1 MARSIDAFGAF
12 GTWRRNTFAALND
25 GHFRVLFIGT
35 LFATFAY
42 MMMFLAMS
50 VVSYDL
56 SGTNT
61 AVGVI
66 GTGVGLAMLL
76 APFGGVIADRMN
88 RKWVIVIGQGGG
100 AAMLAMTGVLLLLG
114 QMTLPLMFVLMLGLG
129 FTFVVMGPA
138 RNAFTADLVGPHLIG
153 NAIVLSQLSHTIGQP
168 FSPFIAA
175 LLLESAAGSGGT
187 YLVMGGLVAVG
198 VFTVA
203 VMPNRRRQGDPGGSP
218 TGAEQPAQRRGVIA
232 DIVDGGRY
240 VWRRRPLRLMLLM
253 FVSTVVIGFL
263 FRILTP
269 AFLDQHLDRPTTDMG
284 QLFLVNGIAAAI
296 ISFVV
301 AGLATTRWA
310 WPTTLLLVAS
320 LGVGYFVLAA
330 SQTFGQAMIGMAI
343 LGPALQGPVMI
354 LQARIM
360 MNTESAYYG
369 RVMAFTMMA
378 WGVQM
383 VFAGPAGVLADLIGE
398 REVFG
403 IMGLAAFAV
412 AVLGTFGWLAIRK
425 DDHPILPSALPGPA
439 RAAASTNGANGAATP
454 AMPPPPM
461 LRPVALMSGQ
471 KIDG

>member
-1 MARSIDAFGAF
+1 MTRSISAFSA
-12 GTWRRNTFAALND
+12 WRDHTFAALED
-25 GHFRVLFIGT
+25 GHFRILFVGT

-50 VVSYDL
+50 VVAYDL

-66 GTGVGLAMLL
+66 GTGVGIAMLL
-76 APFGGVIADRMN
+76 APFGGVIADRTN

-100 AAMLAMTGVLLLLG
+100 AAMLAITGLLLLLG
-114 QMTLPLMFVLMLGLG
+114 QMTLPLMFLLMLLLG

-153 NAIVLSQLSHTIGQP
+153 NAMVLSQLSHTLGQP
-168 FSPFIAA
+168 FSPFIAS

-187 YLVMGGLVAVG
+187 YLVMGALVAVG

-203 VMPNRRRQGDPGGSP
+203 VMPNRRRPG
-218 TGAEQPAQRRGVIA
+218 ADQPAAQRQGVIA

-296 ISFVV
+296 ISFLV
-301 AGLATTRWA
+301 AGAATTRWA
-310 WPTTLLLVAS
+310 WPITLLLVAS
-320 LGVGYFVLAA
+320 LGLGYLVLAA
-330 SQTFGQAMIGMAI
+330 AQDFTQAMIGMAI
-343 LGPALQGPVMI
+343 LGPGLQGPVMI

-360 MNTESAYYG
+360 INTESAYYG

-383 VFAGPAGVLADLIGE
+383 VFAGPAGVLADAIGE
-398 REVFG
+398 REVFA
-403 IMGLAAFAV
+403 IMGIAGFAV
-412 AVLGTFGWLAIRK
+412 AVLGTLGWLTIRK
-425 DDHPILPSALPGPA
+425 DDHLLLPPVPTP
-439 RAAASTNGANGAATP
+439 AAAPANGAGAAGP
-454 AMPPPPM
+454 LMPPPPM

-471 KIDG
+471 KPNN

>member
-1 MARSIDAFGAF
+1 MARSINAFQA
-12 GTWRRNTFAALND
+12 WRDNTFAALSD

-50 VVSYDL
+50 VVAYDL

-66 GTGVGLAMLL
+66 GTGVGIAMLL

-88 RKWVIVIGQGGG
+88 RKWVIVVGQGGG
-100 AAMLAMTGVLLLLG
+100 ALMLAFTGVLLLLG

-138 RNAFTADLVGPHLIG
+138 RNAFTADLVGPRLIG
-153 NAIVLSQLSHTIGQP
+153 NAMVVSQLSHTLGQP

-175 LLLESAAGSGGT
+175 ILLESAAGSGGT
-187 YLVMGGLVAVG
+187 YLVMGALVAVG

-203 VMPNRRRQGDPGGSP
+203 VMPNRGRHGNPQQATPGA
-218 TGAEQPAQRRGVIA
+218 TQPAPQRRGVLA
-232 DIVDGGRY
+232 DIVDGARY
-240 VWRRRPLRLMLLM
+240 VWRRPSLRLMLLM

-296 ISFVV
+296 IAFVV
-301 AGLATTRWA
+301 AGAATTRWA
-310 WPTTLLLVAS
+310 WPITLILVAL
-320 LGVGYFVLAA
+320 LGVGYLVLAA

-343 LGPALQGPVMI
+343 LGPGLQGPVMI
-354 LQARIM
+354 LQARLM

-369 RVMAFTMMA
+369 RVMSFTMMA

-383 VFAGPAGVLADLIGE
+383 VFAGPAGVLADAIGE
-398 REVFG
+398 REVFA
-403 IMGLAAFAV
+403 IMGLAGFAV

-425 DDHPILPSALPGPA
+425 DDRPALPSMLPSPA
-439 RAAASTNGANGAATP
+439 QPAASTNGGNPPTP
-454 AMPPPPM
+454 PAK

-471 KIDG
+471 KLNN

>member
-1 MARSIDAFGAF
+1 MARSIAAFE
-12 GTWRRNTFAALND
+12 TWRRNTFAALND
-25 GHFRVLFIGT
+25 GHFRVLFLGT

-88 RKWVIVIGQGGG
+88 RKWVIVVGQGGG
-100 AAMLAMTGVLLLLG
+100 AAMLAITGVLLLLG

-153 NAIVLSQLSHTIGQP
+153 NAMVLSQLSHTIGQP

-187 YLVMGGLVAVG
+187 YLVMGALVAVG

-203 VMPNRRRQGDPGGSP
+203 VMPNRRRQGETPAGSGQ
-218 TGAEQPAQRRGVIA
+218 TAQRRGVLA

-240 VWRRRPLRLMLLM
+240 VWRRRTLRLMLLM

-310 WPTTLLLVAS
+310 WPATLLLVAS

-330 SQTFGQAMIGMAI
+330 SQTFVQAMIAMAI
-343 LGPALQGPVMI
+343 LGPGLQGPVMI

-383 VFAGPAGVLADLIGE
+383 VFAGPAGVVADLIGE

-403 IMGLAAFAV
+403 MMGVAAFAV
-412 AVLGTFGWLAIRK
+412 TILGTLGWLAIRK
-425 DDHPILPSALPGPA
+425 EDHPALPSPLPAPA
-439 RAAASTNGANGAATP
+439 GAAASTNGGSPSVPT
-454 AMPPPPM
+454 MPPPPM

-471 KIDG
+471 KIDR

>member
-187 YLVMGGLVAVG
+187 YLVMGALVAVG

-218 TGAEQPAQRRGVIA
+218 TGAGQPAQRRGVIA

-343 LGPALQGPVMI
+343 LGPGLQGPVMI

-383 VFAGPAGVLADLIGE
+383 VFAGPAGVLADAIGE
-398 REVFG
+398 REVFA
-403 IMGLAAFAV
+403 IMGLAGFAV

-425 DDHPILPSALPGPA
+425 DDHPVLPSAPA
-439 RAAASTNGANGAATP
+439 PATANGLSAETTVL
-454 AMPPPPM
+454 MPPPPM

-471 KIDG
+471 KIDS

>member
-1 MARSIDAFGAF
+1 MARSIAAFE
-12 GTWRRNTFAALND
+12 TWRNNTFAAMSD
-25 GHFRVLFIGT
+25 GHFRILFVGT

-66 GTGVGLAMLL
+66 GTGVGISMLL

-100 AAMLAMTGVLLLLG
+100 AAMLAITGILLLLG
-114 QMTLPLMFVLMLGLG
+114 QMTLPLMFVLMLLLG

-138 RNAFTADLVGPHLIG
+138 RNAFTADLVGPNLIG

-175 LLLESAAGSGGT
+175 LLLESAAGSSGT
-187 YLVMGGLVAVG
+187 YLVMGALVAVG

-203 VMPNRRRQGDPGGSP
+203 VMPNRRRHGD
-218 TGAEQPAQRRGVIA
+218 TGAGSEEAAQRRGVLA
-232 DIVDGGRY
+232 DIVDGARY
-240 VWRRRPLRLMLLM
+240 VWRRRSLRLMLLM

-296 ISFVV
+296 ISFIV
-301 AGLATTRWA
+301 AGMATTRWA
-310 WPTTLLLVAS
+310 WPITLVLVAS
-320 LGVGYFVLAA
+320 LGVGYLVLAA
-330 SQTFGQAMIGMAI
+330 SQTFGQAMIAMAI
-343 LGPALQGPVMI
+343 LGPGLQGPVMI

-383 VFAGPAGVLADLIGE
+383 VFAGPAGVLADAIGE
-398 REVFG
+398 REVFA
-403 IMGLAAFAV
+403 IMGLAGFAV

-425 DDHPILPSALPGPA
+425 DDHPVLPSAPA
-439 RAAASTNGANGAATP
+439 PATANGLSAETTVL
-454 AMPPPPM
+454 MPPPPM

-471 KIDG
+471 KIDS

>member
-1 MARSIDAFGAF
+1 MARSIAAFES
-12 GTWRRNTFAALND
+12 WRHNTFAALAD
-25 GHFRVLFIGT
+25 GHFRILFVGT

-66 GTGVGLAMLL
+66 GTGVGISMLL

-100 AAMLAMTGVLLLLG
+100 AAMLAITGVLLLLG

-175 LLLESAAGSGGT
+175 ILLESAAGSGGT
-187 YLVMGGLVAVG
+187 YLVMGALVAVG

-203 VMPNRRRQGDPGGSP
+203 VMPNRRRQGD
-218 TGAEQPAQRRGVIA
+218 AQPEGERRGVIA

-240 VWRRRPLRLMLLM
+240 VWRRRSLRLMLLM

-284 QLFLVNGIAAAI
+284 QLFLVNGIAAAV

-301 AGLATTRWA
+301 AGMATTRWA
-310 WPTTLLLVAS
+310 WPATLLLVAS
-320 LGVGYFVLAA
+320 LGVGYLVLAA
-330 SQTFGQAMIGMAI
+330 SQTFGQAMLAMAL
-343 LGPALQGPVMI
+343 LGPGLQGPVMI

-369 RVMAFTMMA
+369 RVMSFTMMA

-383 VFAGPAGVLADLIGE
+383 VFAGPAGVLADAIGE
-398 REVFG
+398 REVFA
-403 IMGLAAFAV
+403 IMGLAGFAV
-412 AVLGTFGWLAIRK
+412 AVLGTLGWLAIRK
-425 DDHPILPSALPGPA
+425 DDHPVLPSLRTPA
-439 RAAASTNGANGAATP
+439 AANGASRASAGAAP
-454 AMPPPPM
+454 VMPPPPM

-471 KIDG
+471 KLDR

>member
-1 MARSIDAFGAF
+1 MARSISAFQS
-12 GTWRRNTFAALND
+12 WRLNTFAALND
-25 GHFRVLFIGT
+25 GNFRILFIGT

-50 VVSYDL
+50 VVAYDL

-88 RKWVIVIGQGGG
+88 RKWVIVFGQGGG
-100 AAMLAMTGVLLLLG
+100 AVMLAITGVLLLLG

-138 RNAFTADLVGPHLIG
+138 RNAFTADLVGPRLIG
-153 NAIVLSQLSHTIGQP
+153 NAMVLSQLSHTLGQP

-175 LLLESAAGSGGT
+175 ILLESAAGSGGT
-187 YLVMGGLVAVG
+187 YIVMGALVAVG

-203 VMPNRRRQGDPGGSP
+203 MMPNRRRHGDTQRAGQQASQ
-218 TGAEQPAQRRGVIA
+218 EPAQRSSVLADIA
-232 DIVDGGRY
+232 DGARY
-240 VWRRRPLRLMLLM
+240 VWRRPSLRLMLLM

-301 AGLATTRWA
+301 AGAATTRWA
-310 WPTTLLLVAS
+310 WPITLVLVAL
-320 LGVGYFVLAA
+320 LGVGYLVLAA
-330 SQTFGQAMIGMAI
+330 SQTLGQAMIGMAL
-343 LGPALQGPVMI
+343 LGPGLQGPVMI
-354 LQARIM
+354 LQARLM

-369 RVMAFTMMA
+369 RVMSFTMMA

-383 VFAGPAGVLADLIGE
+383 VFAGPAGVLADAIGE
-398 REVFG
+398 REVFAL
-403 IMGLAAFAV
+403 MGLAAFAV
-412 AVLGTFGWLAIRK
+412 AVLGTLGWLAIRK
-425 DDHPILPSALPGPA
+425 DDRPALPSMLPTPA
-439 RAAASTNGANGAATP
+439 RAARATTKGVAAAATT
-454 AMPPPPM
+454 M

-471 KIDG
+471 KPNN

>member
-1 MARSIDAFGAF
+1 MARSISAFES
-12 GTWRRNTFAALND
+12 WRQNTFAALSD
-25 GHFRVLFIGT
+25 GHFRILFIGT

-50 VVSYDL
+50 VVAYDL

-88 RKWVIVIGQGGG
+88 RKWVIVFGQGGG
-100 AAMLAMTGVLLLLG
+100 AVMLAITGVLLLLG

-138 RNAFTADLVGPHLIG
+138 RNAFTADLVGPRLIG
-153 NAIVLSQLSHTIGQP
+153 NAMVLSQLSHTLGQP

-175 LLLESAAGSGGT
+175 ILLESAAGSGGT
-187 YLVMGGLVAVG
+187 YIVMGALVAVG

-203 VMPNRRRQGDPGGSP
+203 MMPNRRRHGDTQQAGQQASQ
-218 TGAEQPAQRRGVIA
+218 EPAQRRSVLADIA
-232 DIVDGGRY
+232 DGARY
-240 VWRRRPLRLMLLM
+240 VWRRPSLRLMLLM

-301 AGLATTRWA
+301 AGAATTRWA
-310 WPTTLLLVAS
+310 WPITLVLVAL
-320 LGVGYFVLAA
+320 LGVGYLVLAA
-330 SQTFGQAMIGMAI
+330 SQTLGQAMIGMAL
-343 LGPALQGPVMI
+343 LGPGLQGPVMI
-354 LQARIM
+354 LQARLM

-369 RVMAFTMMA
+369 RVMSFTMMA

-383 VFAGPAGVLADLIGE
+383 VFAGPAGVLADAIGE
-398 REVFG
+398 REVFAL
-403 IMGLAAFAV
+403 MGLAAFAV
-412 AVLGTFGWLAIRK
+412 AVLGTLGWLAIRK
-425 DDHPILPSALPGPA
+425 DDRPALPSMLPTPA
-439 RAAASTNGANGAATP
+439 RAARATTEGVATAASS
-454 AMPPPPM
+454 M

-471 KIDG
+471 KPNN

>member
-1 MARSIDAFGAF
+1 MARSIGAF
-12 GTWRRNTFAALND
+12 DAWRQNTFAAMSD

-100 AAMLAMTGVLLLLG
+100 AAMLAITGVLLLLG

-187 YLVMGGLVAVG
+187 YLVMGALVAVG

-203 VMPNRRRQGDPGGSP
+203 IMPNRRRQGDLQ
-218 TGAEQPAQRRGVIA
+218 TGAQEGAQRRGVLA

-240 VWRRRPLRLMLLM
+240 VWRRRSLRLMLLM

-284 QLFLVNGIAAAI
+284 QLFLVNGVAAAI

-301 AGLATTRWA
+301 AGAATTRWA
-310 WPTTLLLVAS
+310 WPITLVLVAS

-330 SQTFGQAMIGMAI
+330 SQTFGQAMIAMAV
-343 LGPALQGPVMI
+343 LGPGLQGPVMI

-383 VFAGPAGVLADLIGE
+383 VFAGPAGVVADAIGE
-398 REVFG
+398 REVFA
-403 IMGLAAFAV
+403 IMGVAGFVV

-425 DDHPILPSALPGPA
+425 EDHAALPRLPA
-439 RAAASTNGANGAATP
+439 PAASNGVRAEPTP
-454 AMPPPPM
+454 MMPPPPM

-471 KIDG
+471 KIDS

>member
-1 MARSIDAFGAF
+1 MTRSISAFSA
-12 GTWRRNTFAALND
+12 WRDHTFAALED
-25 GHFRVLFIGT
+25 GHFRILFVGT

-50 VVSYDL
+50 VVAYDL

-66 GTGVGLAMLL
+66 GTGVGIAMLL

-100 AAMLAMTGVLLLLG
+100 AAMLAITGLLLLLG
-114 QMTLPLMFVLMLGLG
+114 QMTLPLMFLLMLLLG

-153 NAIVLSQLSHTIGQP
+153 NAMVLSQLSHTLGQP
-168 FSPFIAA
+168 FSPFIAS

-187 YLVMGGLVAVG
+187 YLVMGALVAVG

-203 VMPNRRRQGDPGGSP
+203 VMPNRRRPG
-218 TGAEQPAQRRGVIA
+218 ADQPAAQRQGVIA

-296 ISFVV
+296 ISFLV
-301 AGLATTRWA
+301 AGAATTRWA
-310 WPTTLLLVAS
+310 WPITLLLVAS
-320 LGVGYFVLAA
+320 LGLGYLVLAA
-330 SQTFGQAMIGMAI
+330 AQDFTQAMIGMAI
-343 LGPALQGPVMI
+343 LGPGLQGPVMI

-360 MNTESAYYG
+360 INTESAYYG

-383 VFAGPAGVLADLIGE
+383 VFAGPAGVLADAIGE
-398 REVFG
+398 REVFA
-403 IMGLAAFAV
+403 IMGIGGFAV
-412 AVLGTFGWLAIRK
+412 AVLGTLGWLSIRK
-425 DDHPILPSALPGPA
+425 DDHPLLPPVPTP
-439 RAAASTNGANGAATP
+439 AAAAANGAGATGP
-454 AMPPPPM
+454 LMPPPPM

-471 KIDG
+471 KPNN

>member
-1 MARSIDAFGAF
+1 MARSIGAF
-12 GTWRRNTFAALND
+12 DAWRRNTFAAMSD
-25 GHFRVLFIGT
+25 AHFRVLFIGT

-66 GTGVGLAMLL
+66 GTGVGISMLL

-100 AAMLAMTGVLLLLG
+100 AAMLALTGVLLLLG

-175 LLLESAAGSGGT
+175 ILLESAAGSGGT
-187 YLVMGGLVAVG
+187 YLVMGALVAVG
-198 VFTVA
+198 VLTVA
-203 VMPNRRRQGDPGGSP
+203 IMPNRRRQGDAQ
-218 TGAEQPAQRRGVIA
+218 AEGERRGVIA

-240 VWRRRPLRLMLLM
+240 VWRRRSLRLMLLM

-296 ISFVV
+296 ISFLV
-301 AGLATTRWA
+301 AGAATTRWA
-310 WPTTLLLVAS
+310 WPITLILVAS
-320 LGVGYFVLAA
+320 LGIGYFVLAT

-343 LGPALQGPVMI
+343 LGPGLQGPVMI

-425 DDHPILPSALPGPA
+425 DDHPTLPSARLAPVP
-439 RAAASTNGANGAATP
+439 AAASANGANGAATP
-454 AMPPPPM
+454 TMPPPPM

-471 KIDG
+471 KIDS

>member
-1 MARSIDAFGAF
+1 MARSIAAFE
-12 GTWRRNTFAALND
+12 TWRHNTFAAMSD
-25 GHFRVLFIGT
+25 GHFRILFVGT

-66 GTGVGLAMLL
+66 GTGVGISMLL

-100 AAMLAMTGVLLLLG
+100 AAMLAITGILLLLG
-114 QMTLPLMFVLMLGLG
+114 QMTLPLMFVLMLLLG

-138 RNAFTADLVGPHLIG
+138 RNAFTADLVGPNLIG
-153 NAIVLSQLSHTIGQP
+153 NAIVLNQLSSTIGQP

-175 LLLESAAGSGGT
+175 LLLESVAGSGGT
-187 YLVMGGLVAVG
+187 YLVMGALVAVG

-203 VMPNRRRQGDPGGSP
+203 VMPNRRRQEDTQTTSGE
-218 TGAEQPAQRRGVIA
+218 AAQRRGVLA

-240 VWRRRPLRLMLLM
+240 VWRRRSLRLMLLM

-301 AGLATTRWA
+301 AGMATTRWA
-310 WPTTLLLVAS
+310 WPITLLLVAS
-320 LGVGYFVLAA
+320 LGVGYLVLAA
-330 SQTFGQAMIGMAI
+330 SQTFGQTMIAMAI
-343 LGPALQGPVMI
+343 LGPGLQGPVMI

-383 VFAGPAGVLADLIGE
+383 VFAGPAGVLADAIGE
-398 REVFG
+398 REVFA
-403 IMGLAAFAV
+403 IMGIAGFAV
-412 AVLGTFGWLAIRK
+412 AALGTFGWLAIRK
-425 DDHPILPSALPGPA
+425 DDHPVLPSAPA
-439 RAAASTNGANGAATP
+439 PASANGVSAETTVL
-454 AMPPPPM
+454 MPPPPM

-471 KIDG
+471 KIDR

>member
-1 MARSIDAFGAF
+1 MARSIAAFE
-12 GTWRRNTFAALND
+12 TWRHNTFAAMSD
-25 GHFRVLFIGT
+25 GHFRILFVGT

-66 GTGVGLAMLL
+66 GTGVGISMLL

-100 AAMLAMTGVLLLLG
+100 AAMLAITGILLLLG

-138 RNAFTADLVGPHLIG
+138 RNAFTADLVGPQLIG
-153 NAIVLSQLSHTIGQP
+153 NAIVLNQLSSTIGQP

-175 LLLESAAGSGGT
+175 VLLESAAGSGGT
-187 YLVMGGLVAVG
+187 YLVMGALVAVG

-203 VMPNRRRQGDPGGSP
+203 VMPNRRRNADAPA
-218 TGAEQPAQRRGVIA
+218 GAQNTPERRGVLA

-240 VWRRRPLRLMLLM
+240 VWRRRSLRLMLLM

-310 WPTTLLLVAS
+310 WPITLLLVAS
-320 LGVGYFVLAA
+320 LGVGYLVLAA
-330 SQTFGQAMIGMAI
+330 SQTFGQTLIAMAI
-343 LGPALQGPVMI
+343 LGPGLQGPVMI

-383 VFAGPAGVLADLIGE
+383 VFAGPAGVLADAIGE
-398 REVFG
+398 REVFA
-403 IMGLAAFAV
+403 IMGLAGFAV
-412 AVLGTFGWLAIRK
+412 AALGTFGWLAIRK
-425 DDHPILPSALPGPA
+425 DDHPVLPSASAPA
-439 RAAASTNGANGAATP
+439 SANGISADTTP
-454 AMPPPPM
+454 LMPPPPM

-471 KIDG
+471 KIDR

>member
-1 MARSIDAFGAF
+1 MARSIAAFD
-12 GTWRRNTFAALND
+12 TWRHNTFAAMSD
-25 GHFRVLFIGT
+25 GHFRILFVGT

-66 GTGVGLAMLL
+66 GTGVGIAMLL

-100 AAMLAMTGVLLLLG
+100 ALTLAFTGVLLLLG
-114 QMTLPLMFVLMLGLG
+114 QMTLPLMFVLMLVLG

-138 RNAFTADLVGPHLIG
+138 RNAFTADIVGPHLIG
-153 NAIVLSQLSHTIGQP
+153 NAMVVNQLSHTLGAP

-175 LLLESAAGSGGT
+175 LLLDSVAGSGGT
-187 YLVMGGLVAVG
+187 YIVMGALVAVG

-203 VMPNRRRQGDPGGSP
+203 VMPNRGRPGGAKAGSQESSP
-218 TGAEQPAQRRGVIA
+218 RRSVIA
-232 DIVDGGRY
+232 DIADGGRY

-284 QLFLVNGIAAAI
+284 QLFLVNGIAAAVVT
-296 ISFVV
+296 FVV
-301 AGLATTRWA
+301 AGAATTRWA
-310 WPTTLLLVAS
+310 WPITLLLVAS
-320 LGVGYFVLAA
+320 LGVGYLVLAA
-330 SQTFGQAMIGMAI
+330 AQTFGQAMIGMAI
-343 LGPALQGPVMI
+343 LGPGLMGPVMI

-383 VFAGPAGVLADLIGE
+383 VFAGPAGVLADAIGE
-398 REVFG
+398 REVFA
-403 IMGLAAFAV
+403 IMGLAGFAV

-425 DDHPILPSALPGPA
+425 DDHPALPPLPA
-439 RAAASTNGANGAATP
+439 PAASSANGGGTAAP
-454 AMPPPPM
+454 LMPPPPM

-471 KIDG
+471 KIDR

>member
-1 MARSIDAFGAF
+1 MARSIAAFE
-12 GTWRRNTFAALND
+12 TWRQNTFAAMSD
-25 GHFRVLFIGT
+25 GHFRILFMGT

-66 GTGVGLAMLL
+66 GTGVGISMLL

-100 AAMLAMTGVLLLLG
+100 AAMLAITGVLLLLG

-138 RNAFTADLVGPHLIG
+138 RNAFTADLVGPNLIG
-153 NAIVLSQLSHTIGQP
+153 NAIVLNQLSSTIGQP

-175 LLLESAAGSGGT
+175 LLLESAVGSGGT
-187 YLVMGGLVAVG
+187 YVVMGALVAVG

-203 VMPNRRRQGDPGGSP
+203 VMPNRRRQGDAQ
-218 TGAEQPAQRRGVIA
+218 TGTGEAAQRRGVLA

-240 VWRRRPLRLMLLM
+240 VWRRRSLRLMLLM

-310 WPTTLLLVAS
+310 WPITLLLVAS
-320 LGVGYFVLAA
+320 LGVGYLVLAA
-330 SQTFGQAMIGMAI
+330 SQTFGQAMIAMAI
-343 LGPALQGPVMI
+343 LGPGLQGPVMI

-383 VFAGPAGVLADLIGE
+383 VFAGPAGVLADAIGE
-398 REVFG
+398 REVFA
-403 IMGLAAFAV
+403 IMGIAGFAV

-425 DDHPILPSALPGPA
+425 DDHPVLPSAPA
-439 RAAASTNGANGAATP
+439 PVAANGIGSETSP
-454 AMPPPPM
+454 MMPPPPM
-461 LRPVALMSGQ
+461 LRTVALMSGQ
-471 KIDG
+471 KIDR

>member
-1 MARSIDAFGAF
+1 MARSIDAFGA
-12 GTWRRNTFAALND
+12 WRRNTFAALND

-61 AVGVI
+61 AVGII

-100 AAMLAMTGVLLLLG
+100 AALLALTGVLLLLG

-138 RNAFTADLVGPHLIG
+138 RNAFTADLVGPNLIG
-153 NAIVLSQLSHTIGQP
+153 NAIVLNQLSSTIGQP

-175 LLLESAAGSGGT
+175 LLLESAVGSGGT
-187 YLVMGGLVAVG
+187 YVVMGALVAVG

-203 VMPNRRRQGDPGGSP
+203 VMPNRRRQGDAQ
-218 TGAEQPAQRRGVIA
+218 TGTGEASQRRGVLA

-240 VWRRRPLRLMLLM
+240 VWRRRSLRLMLLM

-310 WPTTLLLVAS
+310 WPITLLLVAS
-320 LGVGYFVLAA
+320 LGVGYLVLAA
-330 SQTFGQAMIGMAI
+330 SQTFGQTMIAMAI
-343 LGPALQGPVMI
+343 LGPGLQGPVMI

-383 VFAGPAGVLADLIGE
+383 VFAGPAGVLADAIGE
-398 REVFG
+398 REVFA
-403 IMGLAAFAV
+403 IMGIAGFAV

-425 DDHPILPSALPGPA
+425 DDHPVLPSAPA
-439 RAAASTNGANGAATP
+439 PVAANGIGSETSP
-454 AMPPPPM
+454 MMPPPPM
-461 LRPVALMSGQ
+461 LRTVALMSGQ
-471 KIDG
+471 KIDR

>member
-1 MARSIDAFGAF
+1 MTRSISAFSA
-12 GTWRRNTFAALND
+12 WRDHTFAALED
-25 GHFRVLFIGT
+25 GHFRILFVGT

-50 VVSYDL
+50 VVAYDL

-66 GTGVGLAMLL
+66 GTGVGIAMLL

-100 AAMLAMTGVLLLLG
+100 ALTLAITGVLLLLG
-114 QMTLPLMFVLMLGLG
+114 LMTLPLMFILMLILG

-138 RNAFTADLVGPHLIG
+138 RNAFTADIVGPRLLG
-153 NAIVLSQLSHTIGQP
+153 NAMVLSQLSHTIGQP

-175 LLLESAAGSGGT
+175 ILLDSIAGSGGT
-187 YLVMGGLVAVG
+187 YVIMGALVAVG
-198 VFTVA
+198 VLTVA
-203 VMPNRRRQGDPGGSP
+203 VIPNRRRHATDQQNANQAKP
-218 TGAEQPAQRRGVIA
+218 TKQTKQNGVIA

-240 VWRRRPLRLMLLM
+240 VWNHKPLRLMLLM
-253 FVSTVVIGFL
+253 FVSAVVIGFL

-269 AFLDQHLDRPTTDMG
+269 AFLDQHLGRPTTDMG

-296 ISFVV
+296 ISFLV
-301 AGLATTRWA
+301 AGAATTRWA
-310 WPTTLLLVAS
+310 WPITLALVAL
-320 LGVGYFVLAA
+320 LGVGYLVLAA
-330 SQTFGQAMIGMAI
+330 SQTFGQAMIGMAL
-343 LGPALQGPVMI
+343 LGPGLQGPVMI

-369 RVMAFTMMA
+369 RVMSFTMMA

-383 VFAGPAGVLADLIGE
+383 VFAGPAGVLADAIGE
-398 REVFG
+398 REVFAL
-403 IMGLAAFAV
+403 MGLAAFV
-412 AVLGTFGWLAIRK
+412 VTILGTLGWLAIRK
-425 DDHPILPSALPGPA
+425 DDRPSLPSLLPKPA
-439 RAAASTNGANGAATP
+439 SPATSTNGAPNT
-454 AMPPPPM
+454 PM

-471 KIDG
+471 KPNN

>member
-1 MARSIDAFGAF
+1 MARSIAAFES
-12 GTWRRNTFAALND
+12 WRRNTFAAMND

-88 RKWVIVIGQGGG
+88 RKWVIVVGQGGG
-100 AAMLAMTGVLLLLG
+100 AAMLALTGVLLLLG

-153 NAIVLSQLSHTIGQP
+153 NAMVLSQLSHTIGQP

-187 YLVMGGLVAVG
+187 YLVMGALVAVG

-203 VMPNRRRQGDPGGSP
+203 VMPNRRRQGETAGTS
-218 TGAEQPAQRRGVIA
+218 AQAAQRRGVLA

-240 VWRRRPLRLMLLM
+240 VWRRRTLRLMLLM

-310 WPTTLLLVAS
+310 WPATLLLVAS

-330 SQTFGQAMIGMAI
+330 SQTFVQAMIAMAI
-343 LGPALQGPVMI
+343 LGPGLQGPVMI

-383 VFAGPAGVLADLIGE
+383 VFAGPAGVVADLIGE

-403 IMGLAAFAV
+403 MMGVAAFAV
-412 AVLGTFGWLAIRK
+412 TVLGTLGWLAIRK
-425 DDHPILPSALPGPA
+425 DDHPALPSALPAPA
-439 RAAASTNGANGAATP
+439 GVAASTNGGSSSAPT
-454 AMPPPPM
+454 MPPPPM

-471 KIDG
+471 KIDR

>member
-1 MARSIDAFGAF
+1 MTRSISAFSA
-12 GTWRRNTFAALND
+12 WRDHTFAALED
-25 GHFRVLFIGT
+25 GHFRILFVGT

-50 VVSYDL
+50 VVAYDL

-61 AVGVI
+61 AVGII
-66 GTGVGLAMLL
+66 GTGVGIAMLL

-100 AAMLAMTGVLLLLG
+100 ALTLAITGVLLLLG
-114 QMTLPLMFVLMLGLG
+114 LMTLPLMFILMLILG

-138 RNAFTADLVGPHLIG
+138 RNAFTADIVGPRLLG
-153 NAIVLSQLSHTIGQP
+153 NAMVLSQLSHTIGQP

-175 LLLESAAGSGGT
+175 ILLDSFAGSGGT
-187 YLVMGGLVAVG
+187 YVIMGALVAVG
-198 VFTVA
+198 VLTVA
-203 VMPNRRRQGDPGGSP
+203 VIPNRRRPAAAQGS
-218 TGAEQPAQRRGVIA
+218 AEQRGKQNGVIA
-232 DIVDGGRY
+232 DIIDGGRY
-240 VWRRRPLRLMLLM
+240 VWRRKPLRLMLLM

-296 ISFVV
+296 ISFLV
-301 AGLATTRWA
+301 AGAATTRWA
-310 WPTTLLLVAS
+310 WPITLLLVAS
-320 LGVGYFVLAA
+320 LGVGYLVLAA
-330 SQTFGQAMIGMAI
+330 AQDFTQAMIGMAI
-343 LGPALQGPVMI
+343 LGPGLQGPVMI

-360 MNTESAYYG
+360 INTESAYYG

-383 VFAGPAGVLADLIGE
+383 VFAGPAGILADAIGE
-398 REVFG
+398 REVFA
-403 IMGLAAFAV
+403 IMGIGGFAV
-412 AVLGTFGWLAIRK
+412 AVLGTLGWLSIRK
-425 DDHPILPSALPGPA
+425 DDHPLLPPLPTP
-439 RAAASTNGANGAATP
+439 AAASANGAGTATP
-454 AMPPPPM
+454 LMPPPPM

-471 KIDG
+471 KPNN